1 MFLHFIQSVFGLKG
15 YSVKK
20 LDLRRKQVR
29 YAVFNVKTVMEL
41 AIAKKILDK
50 YHWEISDLQKK
61 YPTEM
66 LPHIETYNML
76 KLRWELLFKRFIM

>member
-1 MFLHFIQSVFGLKG
+1 M
-15 YSVKK
+15 
-20 LDLRRKQVR
+20 RRKQAR
-29 YAVFNVKTVMEL
+29 YPVFNINTVIEL
-41 AIAKKILDK
+41 AVAKKILDK
-50 YHWEISDLQKK
+50 YHGEISDLQKK